1 MSFCEVVEAA
11 HRMRARH
18 SAGATTSATA
28 TSDRVIHAHEPPR
41 APLSVEIRAS
51 LARAFAE
58 FDDSAFGAIAEP
70 ALPRALAAAG
80 LEATPQALQQL
91 LGAPLQATR
100 RVDWPAFLRLASAL
114 AALEGRGREQP
125 EPADAAHALLT
136 VRELQLP
143 APLPHATAFLS
154 LGEPRGDAPR
164 SDSLSLATARTGVNW
179 AVRIPLDR
187 SLVLRLVAQP
197 ERKARSVLDPAPV
210 ELLRAELKAQSLR
223 AALEAALR
231 TSGQAELQLPLA
243 DGKAERGV
251 LLVTVWCWDR
261 LPPHSPPRRE
271 AAPARRGATNG
282 VAATAKPSTVP
293 PRPDAAPS
301 PPATPRAENGSAAR
315 GDLEQR
321 RLQISLLRD
330 SSCLIFKSGEFE
342 ERLRR
347 SFGVADADGDG
358 KLSRR
363 ELSAALSAVGLRS

>member
-18 SAGATTSATA
+18 CASATTSATA

-58 FDDSAFGAIAEP
+58 FDDGAFGAIAEP

-114 AALEGRGREQP
+114 SALEGRGREQP

-154 LGEPRGDAPR
+154 LGEPVGEANVGECRRVSTKSTILRVGEPRGDAPR

-197 ERKARSVLDPAPV
+197 ERKARSVLDPAP
-210 ELLRAELKAQSLR
+210 RALR
-223 AALEAALR
+223 AATGLR
-231 TSGQAELQLPLA
+231 HIRDHL
-243 DGKAERGV
+243 R
-251 LLVTVWCWDR
+251 
-261 LPPHSPPRRE
+261 SPEVRRQ
-271 AAPARRGATNG
+271 
-282 VAATAKPSTVP
+282 SSCS
-293 PRPDAAPS
+293 APS
-301 PPATPRAENGSAAR
+301 
-315 GDLEQR
+315 
-321 RLQISLLRD
+321 
-330 SSCLIFKSGEFE
+330 
-342 ERLRR
+342 
-347 SFGVADADGDG
+347 
-358 KLSRR
+358 
-363 ELSAALSAVGLRS
+363 